1 MTRTNDQ
8 AVSTAG
14 QGGRWTVAAVPALL
28 GRTAVITGANSGI
41 GLETACVLAAR
52 GATVVLGCRDLQ
64 KAGKAADQI
73 RIRTGAERERVSV
86 VRLDLASLESVRQA
100 AAEIRSSFEGL
111 DLLINNAG
119 VMRPPR
125 QQSVE
130 GFELTFATNHLGHFA
145 LAGLVL
151 DRLLATAG
159 SRIVTVSS
167 VGHRDGIMRFDDL
180 QFDRGYRADDA
191 YSQSKLANLLFTYGL
206 QARLR
211 AAGMRTIALAAHP
224 GLARTDLWRWDPL
237 PVRITA
243 SRLLLPLTFWL
254 AQSARMGALPT
265 LRAATDPAAGGGEYY
280 GPGGWHEYTGYPAQV
295 ESSAASHDA
304 AAQRRLWEVS
314 EQLTG
319 VCYQLEPPSGR

>member
-111 DLLINNAG
+111 DLLINNA
-119 VMRPPR
+119 
-125 QQSVE
+125 
-130 GFELTFATNHLGHFA
+130 
-145 LAGLVL
+145 
-151 DRLLATAG
+151 
-159 SRIVTVSS
+159 
-167 VGHRDGIMRFDDL
+167 
-180 QFDRGYRADDA
+180 
-191 YSQSKLANLLFTYGL
+191 
-206 QARLR
+206 
-211 AAGMRTIALAAHP
+211 
-224 GLARTDLWRWDPL
+224 
-237 PVRITA
+237 
-243 SRLLLPLTFWL
+243 
-254 AQSARMGALPT
+254 
-265 LRAATDPAAGGGEYY
+265 
-280 GPGGWHEYTGYPAQV
+280 
-295 ESSAASHDA
+295 
-304 AAQRRLWEVS
+304 
-314 EQLTG
+314 
-319 VCYQLEPPSGR
+319 